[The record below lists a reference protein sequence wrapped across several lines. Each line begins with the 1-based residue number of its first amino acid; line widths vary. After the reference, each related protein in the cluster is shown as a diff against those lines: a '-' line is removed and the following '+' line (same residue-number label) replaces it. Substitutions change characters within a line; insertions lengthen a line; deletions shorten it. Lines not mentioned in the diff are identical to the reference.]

1 MSKMPKNSVLSYNI
15 LNIKYKMKEYSFF
28 IRSGQNTVRSS
39 TPYTVNN
46 MGWIGADFEV
56 IM

>member
-1 MSKMPKNSVLSYNI
+1 MSKMPKNSALSYNI